1 MGKCR
6 VKVSHKD
13 FIVESDWKEYT
24 GDSFNNYR
32 TSIGDACLGEVTVV
46 LQVGG
51 NFKFFGV
58 DLLKQCIV
66 TLEIEEDGEDK

>member
-6 VKVSHKD
+6 VVVGHSD
-13 FIVESDWKEYT
+13 FYIQSDWKKYEES
-24 GDSFNNYR
+24 DLENISKA
-32 TSIGDACLGEVTVV
+32 IGEACLGEICLALHVAEN
-46 LQVGG
+46 L
-51 NFKFFGV
+51 KFFGK